1 MSWMNWAK
9 RNTVDE
15 FHQPGKI
22 LSLERRLEVGITSRQ
37 IHNLS
42 CLLFILRAFSSC
54 LKFIGSPL
62 RGLQQDANQ
71 ELPDVQ
77 GGFRKDRGTR
87 DQIANIHQTIEKQ
100 GDLKNVYFCFIDYA
114 KTYGHVDQNKLWN
127 ILKKMEI
134 SDHFTCLL
142 RNPYAGQ
149 EAAVRTRHGTKDWF
163 QIGKGVCQGCMLSP
177 CLFNLY
183 AEYIMWN
190 AGLDESQAGIMQN
203 AGLDESQAGIK
214 FAGWNITTLDVQMVP
229 L

>member
-1 MSWMNWAK
+1 MNWAK
-9 RNTVDE
+9 WNTVDE

-42 CLLFILRAFSSC
+42 YLLFILRAFASC
-54 LKFIGSPL
+54 LKFTGSPL
-62 RGLQQDANQ
+62 RGLQQDVNQ

-77 GGFRKDRGTR
+77 GEFRKDRGTR

-100 GDLKNVYFCFIDYA
+100 GNLKNVYFCFVDYA

-149 EAAVRTRHGTKDWF
+149 EATVRTRHGTKDCF
-163 QIGKGVCQGCMLSP
+163 QIGKGVRQGCMLSP
-177 CLFNLY
+177 CLFNLC